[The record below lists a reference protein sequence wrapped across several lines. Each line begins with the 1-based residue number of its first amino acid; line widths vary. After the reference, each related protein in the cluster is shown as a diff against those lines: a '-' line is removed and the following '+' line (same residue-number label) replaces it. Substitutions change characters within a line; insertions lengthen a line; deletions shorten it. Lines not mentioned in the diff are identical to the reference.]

1 MVSSSEAGGG
11 VGGAGPPASGEVA
24 ETELQAGALG
34 LLGVIIQGIT
44 HIAPGLNVLLGLTF
58 IVSIAGLTAPIAYVI
73 GGVICLAVAVVL
85 AQLAKHLTGA
95 GGYFLYVSH
104 TVGPRAGWLTSW
116 IYFLYDP
123 VAVGAVCAFTA
134 ALLRDTL
141 KAQYGWS
148 INWYLIFVILVAIVT
163 LCTLFGVALSARA
176 MLVLGGLEV
185 LIFVALAF
193 SGLVS
198 PGPGGFNVSSFNP
211 GNIPNFHGIYL
222 GVIFTIL
229 ALSGFESVAPL
240 SEETENPRRNLP
252 IAIIGTVL
260 IIAIF
265 YALVNWGVLVGHGT
279 TGVQKGDFTA
289 SDQIFDL
296 ARRLWG
302 SAWLLVLFATVS
314 SSLAVSIAIQNAS
327 TRVFFSMGRA
337 GALPSVLGKVHPRWR
352 TPWNAIWLITAIT
365 LIIGLGLGSWFGPAN
380 QFGFVGIFQTLG
392 LVLVYS
398 MGNLGA
404 FRYFWGERRSEFN
417 WFLHFVIPLASSLAL
432 IWVAYKTIEGQHL
445 LHPKS
450 YADYP
455 FWVALVWIVIGVIV
469 LLVASR
475 TGKEAWLMK
484 AGQSAHLRPET
495 AEELAH
501 EPRI

>member
-1 MVSSSEAGGG
+1 MSSPEGAGGG
-11 VGGAGPPASGEVA
+11 TTAPESGEVA
-24 ETELQAGALG
+24 QTELQAGALG
-34 LLGVIIQGIT
+34 LMGVIIQGVT

-58 IVSIAGLTAPIAYVI
+58 IVSFAGLTAPIAYVI

-141 KAQYGWS
+141 KAQYGWN
-148 INWYLIFVILVAIVT
+148 INWYLIFFVLVAIVT
-163 LCTLFGVALSARA
+163 LFTLFGVALSARA

-185 LIFVALAF
+185 LIFTVLAF

-260 IIAIF
+260 VIAVF
-265 YALVNWGVLVGHGT
+265 YTFVNWGVLVGHGT
-279 TGVQKGDFTA
+279 TGVSKGDFTS

-302 SAWLLVLFATVS
+302 GAWLLVLAATVS

-327 TRVFFSMGRA
+327 TRVFFGMARA
-337 GALPSVLGKVHPRWR
+337 GALPSPLAKVHPRWK
-352 TPWNAIWLITAIT
+352 TPWNAIWLITVIT
-365 LIIGLGLGSWFGPAN
+365 LIIGVGLGSWFGPAN

-392 LVLVYS
+392 LVVVYS
-398 MGNLGA
+398 MGNYGA
-404 FRYFWGERRSEFN
+404 FRYFRGERRSEFN
-417 WFLHFVIPLASSLAL
+417 IWLHAIIPLLSSVAL
-432 IWVAYKTIEGQHL
+432 IWVAYKTVEGQHL
-445 LHPKS
+445 LHPKG

-455 FWVALVWIVIGVIV
+455 FWVAAAWVAIGIIV
-469 LLVASR
+469 LIFASR
-475 TGKEAWLMK
+475 TGKEAWLMR
-484 AGQSAHLRPET
+484 AGESAHLRAETPEE
-495 AEELAH
+495 AAH
-501 EPRI
+501 HPAI

>member
-1 MVSSSEAGGG
+1 M
-11 VGGAGPPASGEVA
+11 
-24 ETELQAGALG
+24 
-34 LLGVIIQGIT
+34 
-44 HIAPGLNVLLGLTF
+44 
-58 IVSIAGLTAPIAYVI
+58 
-73 GGVICLAVAVVL
+73 
-85 AQLAKHLTGA
+85 
-95 GGYFLYVSH
+95 
-104 TVGPRAGWLTSW
+104 
-116 IYFLYDP
+116 
-123 VAVGAVCAFTA
+123 
-134 ALLRDTL
+134 
-141 KAQYGWS
+141 
-148 INWYLIFVILVAIVT
+148 LIFL
-163 LCTLFGVALSARA
+163 
-176 MLVLGGLEV
+176 
-185 LIFVALAF
+185 ALAF

-222 GVIFTIL
+222 GVVFTIL

-265 YALVNWGVLVGHGT
+265 YTLVNWGVLVGHGT

-302 SAWLLVLFATVS
+302 GAWLLVLFATVS

-380 QFGFVGIFQTLG
+380 QFGFVGIFQVLG
-392 LVLVYS
+392 LVVVYS

-455 FWVALVWIVIGVIV
+455 FWVALVWIVLGVII
-469 LLVASR
+469 LFIASR

-501 EPRI
+501 EPTHLTSSLAAAGACDAPAAARPYLLPHDSLLAHRPGRARHRRHRRCGRHRLGDRVRARRARCERHADRPGLGERRRRAASSVRARREPRPTGRQT

>member
-1 MVSSSEAGGG
+1 VSSSAETGGG
-11 VGGAGPPASGEVA
+11 AGGAGPPGQGEVA

-123 VAVGAVCAFTA
+123 VAVGAVSAFTA

-141 KAQYGWS
+141 KEQYGWN
-148 INWYLIFVILVAIVT
+148 INWYLIFFVLVAIVT
-163 LCTLFGVALSARA
+163 LFTLFGVALSARA

-185 LIFVALAF
+185 LIFLALAF

-198 PGPGGFNVSSFNP
+198 PGTGGFNVSSFNP

-252 IAIIGTVL
+252 IAIISTVL
-260 IIAIF
+260 IIAVF
-265 YALVNWGVLVGHGT
+265 YTFVNWGVLVGHGT
-279 TGVQKGDFTA
+279 DGVTKGDFTA
-289 SDQIFDL
+289 SSQIFDL

-302 SAWLLVLFATVS
+302 GAWLLVLFATVS

-327 TRVFFSMGRA
+327 TRVFFGMARA
-337 GALPSVLGKVHPRWR
+337 GALPSALAKVHPKWR

-365 LIIGLGLGSWFGPAN
+365 LGIGLGLGSWFGPAN

-417 WFLHFVIPLASSLAL
+417 PILHAVIPLASTVAL
-432 IWVAYKTIEGQHL
+432 LWVAYKTVAGQHL
-445 LHPKS
+445 LHPKG

-455 FWVALVWIVIGVIV
+455 FWVALGWIVLGVIV
-469 LLVASR
+469 LIFASR
-475 TGKEAWLMK
+475 TGKEAWLLK
-484 AGQSAHLRPET
+484 AGQTAHLRPET
-495 AEELAH
+495 PEELAH
-501 EPRI
+501 EPLI